1 MKNQQQQKEERSEE
15 ANQVTPGMAV
25 EATRADIGEKDVSP
39 PKVSEVERD
48 AQGNV
53 EEIVVQKGVLFKKEL
68 RVPVERI
75 QRVEEDNNG
84 QTVVIEAGK
93 DEVAALSSAGTEEF
107 PPLKEVEPPEQNLLD
122 EVEETIPTAE
132 GLREKELQTDI
143 EQSPD
148 NATQEGNSEVS
159 GATPAPNRG
168 AFSNLLHTLGPGFL
182 GGMAG
187 NDSSAVG
194 SYSIDGAQNGFGHLW
209 LLLLATPLYYSVLF
223 SCAKIGRVSQQ
234 GLANLLRKHYGR
246 PVALVVSGLLII
258 SNIALI
264 AADLAAISTGLELIT
279 NGAIAWFWFVIPIA
293 AILWYFTVF
302 RNFESLK
309 KIFLVMSLAFAVYLV
324 TAIWARPDW
333 GAILF
338 NTVVPH
344 VDLTFASVS
353 SAVALL
359 GATISPYNIFW
370 QVQGEKEEKRFG
382 TRKQQMREVKLDMG
396 VGVISGNLV
405 AYAIILSTASTLFIH
420 HQSIATAADAAKS
433 LVPLLGPFAKYLFA
447 LGFIGAGLVAIP
459 VLLASTSYAVA
470 GTIGWPMGLSKH
482 PWQNEGF
489 YLILTLS
496 LVVSLALVLVRID
509 PIQLIFWANVL
520 SGVLTPFLVI
530 ALILVGRNR
539 KIMGKE
545 RLTWLTIIFLL
556 LTVMVMIA
564 AAVLLFYGL
573 LTGQGG

>member
-1 MKNQQQQKEERSEE
+1 MSKQQQKTEHQAE
-15 ANQVTPGMAV
+15 ANQVKPGMTV
-25 EATRADIGEKDVSP
+25 EATRADIGEKDLSP

-48 AQGNV
+48 AQGNI

-68 RVPVERI
+68 RVPIERVNK
-75 QRVEEDNNG
+75 VEEGQNG

-93 DEVAALSSAGTEEF
+93 DEIAALSSAGTEEF
-107 PPLKEVEPPEQNLLD
+107 PPLQPHEEQSQNLLD
-122 EVEETIPTAE
+122 ELEEAIPTAE
-132 GLREKELQTDI
+132 SLREKELETGLEHKAASP
-143 EQSPD
+143 EQIN
-148 NATQEGNSEVS
+148 NATMIQ
-159 GATPAPNRG
+159 PAPASTG
-168 AFSNLLHTLGPGFL
+168 GTFSNLLHILGPGFL

-187 NDSSAVG
+187 NDASAVG

-209 LLLLATPLYYSVLF
+209 LLLLATPLYYTVLF
-223 SCAKIGRVSQQ
+223 SCAKIGHVTQK

-246 PVALVVSGLLII
+246 PVAMVVSLLLIV

-293 AILWYFTVF
+293 IIIWYFTVF

-309 KIFLVMSLAFAVYLV
+309 KIFIVMSLAFAVYLV
-324 TAIWARPDW
+324 TTIWSKPDW
-333 GAILF
+333 GAILL

-344 VDLTFASVS
+344 VDLTFASIS

-382 TRKQQMREVKLDMG
+382 TRKEQMREIKLDMSI
-396 VGVISGNLV
+396 GVISGNLV
-405 AYAIILSTASTLFIH
+405 AYAIILTTAATLFIH

-470 GTIGWPMGLSKH
+470 GTIGWPVGLSKH

-496 LVVSLALVLVRID
+496 LIVSLALVLVRID

-520 SGVLTPFLVI
+520 SGVLSPFLVI
-530 ALILVGRNR
+530 ALILVGRNP

-545 RLTWLTIIFLL
+545 RLNWLTIFFLL
-556 LTVMVMIA
+556 ITVLVMA
-564 AAVLLFYGL
+564 AAAFLLFYGL
-573 LTGQGG
+573 LTGKGG

>member
-1 MKNQQQQKEERSEE
+1 MS
-15 ANQVTPGMAV
+15 AL
-25 EATRADIGEKDVSP
+25 
-39 PKVSEVERD
+39 PKFPRFELD

-68 RVPVERI
+68 RVPAERI
-75 QRVEEDNNG
+75 QRIEEDTNG

-93 DEVAALSSAGTEEF
+93 DEVADLSSAGSEEF
-107 PPLKEVEPPEQNLLD
+107 PPLEGNKEQEQNLLD
-122 EVEETIPTAE
+122 EVEETIPTAD
-132 GLREKELQTDI
+132 GLREKELKTEI
-143 EQSPD
+143 EQTSDSSP
-148 NATQEGNSEVS
+148 QEGKTSTS
-159 GATPAPNRG
+159 DTATTPGRG
-168 AFSNLLHTLGPGFL
+168 KLYNFLHTLGPGFL

-187 NDSSAVG
+187 NDASAVG

-223 SCAKIGRVSQQ
+223 SCAKIGRVSHQ
-234 GLANLLRKHYGR
+234 GLANLLRTHYGR
-246 PVALVVSGLLII
+246 PVAMVVTLLLII

-264 AADLAAISTGLELIT
+264 AADLAAISTGLVLIT
-279 NGAIAWFWFVIPIA
+279 NGAITWFWFIIPVA
-293 AILWYFTVF
+293 VILWYFTVF
-302 RNFESLK
+302 RNFETLK
-309 KIFLVMSLAFAVYLV
+309 QIFIVMSLAFAVYLF
-324 TAIWARPDW
+324 TAIWSKPDW
-333 GAILF
+333 GAVLF

-344 VDLTFASVS
+344 VDLTFASIS

-396 VGVISGNLV
+396 VGVLSGNLV

-470 GTIGWPMGLSKH
+470 GTIGWPVGLSKH

-530 ALILVGRNR
+530 ALILVGTNR
-539 KIMGKE
+539 KIMGTE
-545 RLTWLTIIFLL
+545 RLTRLTIIFLL
-556 LTVMVMIA
+556 ITVLVMIA
-564 AAVLLFYGL
+564 AAGLLFYGL

>member
-1 MKNQQQQKEERSEE
+1 LSKQQQQHEEQREE
-15 ANQVTPGMAV
+15 AREVEPGMAV

-39 PKVSEVERD
+39 PRVSEVERD

-68 RVPVERI
+68 KVPVERI
-75 QRVEEDNNG
+75 HRVKRGDKEGE
-84 QTVVIEAGK
+84 TVVIEASK
-93 DEVAALSSAGTEEF
+93 NEVADLSSAGSEEF
-107 PPLKEVEPPEQNLLD
+107 PPLPGNAEQKQNLLD

-132 GLREKELQTDI
+132 GLRGKELETPV
-143 EQSPD
+143 EQAEESSW
-148 NATQEGNSEVS
+148 QEGS
-159 GATPAPNRG
+159 TPATEPASTHGR
-168 AFSNLLHTLGPGFL
+168 FYNLLHTLGPGFL

-187 NDSSAVG
+187 NDASAVG

-246 PVALVVSGLLII
+246 PAAMAVSLLLII

-279 NGAIAWFWFVIPIA
+279 NGAIAWFWFIIPVA
-293 AILWYFTVF
+293 VILWYFTVF

-309 KIFLVMSLAFAVYLV
+309 QIFITMSLAFAAYLF
-324 TAIWARPDW
+324 TAVWAKPDW
-333 GAILF
+333 GAVLF
-338 NTVVPH
+338 NTLVPH
-344 VDLTFASVS
+344 VDLTFASIS

-382 TRKQQMREVKLDMG
+382 TRKEQLREVKLDMG

-420 HQSIATAADAAKS
+420 HQSITTAADAAKS

-470 GTIGWPMGLSKH
+470 GTIGWPVGLSKH

-496 LVVSLALVLVRID
+496 LVVSMALVLVRID

-530 ALILVGRNR
+530 ALILVGTNR
-539 KIMGKE
+539 KIMGTE
-545 RLTWLTIIFLL
+545 RLTRLTIIFLL
-556 LTVMVMIA
+556 VTVLVMIA
-564 AAVLLFYGL
+564 AAALLFYGL
-573 LTGQGG
+573 LTGQSG

>member
-1 MKNQQQQKEERSEE
+1 MSTQQQDEEQREE
-15 ANQVTPGMAV
+15 ANQIKPGMTV

-53 EEIVVQKGVLFKKEL
+53 EEIVVEKGLLFKKEL
-68 RVPVERI
+68 KVPVERI
-75 QRVEEDNNG
+75 QRVEQGANG
-84 QTVVIEAGK
+84 QNVVIEAGK
-93 DEVAALSSAGTEEF
+93 DEVAALSSAGSEEF
-107 PPLKEVEPPEQNLLD
+107 PPLQKNEEEEQNLLD

-132 GLREKELQTDI
+132 GLRGKELKTGFEHTSD
-143 EQSPD
+143 SS
-148 NATQEGNSEVS
+148 TQEANTTASETV
-159 GATPAPNRG
+159 PAPNRG
-168 AFSNLLHTLGPGFL
+168 KFYKLLHIIGPGFL

-194 SYSIDGAQNGFGHLW
+194 SYAIDGSQNGFGHLW

-234 GLANLLRKHYGR
+234 GLANLLHKHYGR
-246 PVALVVSGLLII
+246 PVAMVVSLLLII

-279 NGAIAWFWFVIPIA
+279 NSAIAWFWFIIPVA
-293 AILWYFTVF
+293 VILWYFTVF
-302 RNFESLK
+302 RNFETLK
-309 KIFLVMSLAFAVYLV
+309 RIFVVMSLAFAVYLI
-324 TAIWARPDW
+324 TAIWAKPDW

-344 VDLTFASVS
+344 VDLTFASIS

-382 TRKQQMREVKLDMG
+382 TPREQMQEVKLDMG
-396 VGVISGNLV
+396 VGVLSGNLV

-420 HQSIATAADAAKS
+420 HQNIATAADAAKS
-433 LVPLLGPFAKYLFA
+433 LAPLLGPFAKYLFA

-470 GTIGWPMGLSKH
+470 GTIGWPVGLSKH

-496 LVVSLALVLVRID
+496 LVVSLALVLVRIN

-530 ALILVGRNR
+530 ALILVGTNR
-539 KIMGKE
+539 KIMGTQ
-545 RLTWLTIIFLL
+545 RLTRLTIVFLL
-556 LTVMVMIA
+556 ITVCVMVA
-564 AAVLLFYGL
+564 AAGLLFYGL
-573 LTGQGG
+573 LTGHGG